1 MKEKP
6 VIYQIFTR
14 LFGNTTK
21 SVVPDG
27 DIKQNGCGKLNDIDH
42 ATLRRIHQMGVTH
55 VWYTGVIRHAT
66 TTDYSVYGIPVQT
79 PQVVKGKAGS
89 PYAITDYYD
98 VDPDLAT
105 DVDKRMEEFLALV
118 KRTHEEGMNVVIDF
132 VPNHVAR

>member
-27 DIKQNGCGKLNDIDH
+27 DITQNGCGKLNDIDH

-66 TTDYSVYGIPVQT
+66 TTDYSAYGIPVQT
-79 PQVVKGKAGS
+79 PS
-89 PYAITDYYD
+89 PITMTWT
-98 VDPDLAT
+98 PTSL
-105 DVDKRMEEFLALV
+105 RMSTRGWRSFS
-118 KRTHEEGMNVVIDF
+118 
-132 VPNHVAR
+132 PW